1 MLHAKIIS
9 NLLYCRYRLSRGQ
22 SSKSTTTPTPPR
34 MHSRDRCSGTTEP
47 AARRRLH
54 CSAVLISDLTCTLMA
69 YLGRTTNWSA
79 HAGNPRNLLG
89 LILLAPAAWARYY
102 RYGLVRPT
110 AMLVPGTRREP
121 RARDGIRMRMLRA
134 RVRAEPRRR
143 AVRPP
148 RRRLLLHRVRLL
160 GALQLAPQPVD
171 LGPHSLDYFGLVVY
185 DEL

>member
-89 LILLAPAAWARYY
+89 LILLKQLLSNQILLKILFKFIRTFSSPGSRGPAFRRAWRTCCACAAPSSR
-102 RYGLVRPT
+102 T
-110 AMLVPGTRREP
+110 P
-121 RARDGIRMRMLRA
+121 RARSPSLEYAVCDGI
-134 RVRAEPRRR
+134 
-143 AVRPP
+143 
-148 RRRLLLHRVRLL
+148 
-160 GALQLAPQPVD
+160 D
-171 LGPHSLDYFGLVVY
+171 L
-185 DEL
+185 